1 MKGKIE
7 DFIEFIRVERGYSE
21 NTAKSYKKDL
31 DQFLSFTKIKTLKQI
46 DRNLIKSFLEHL
58 YHEGFSVSSTERKLA
73 CLKSFFHYLVREGE
87 MGTDPTSDIKLP
99 KKAKRLPKALS
110 IAETIRLIS
119 APQEKNHISLRDA
132 ALLELLYAT
141 GMRASEA
148 VGLNISDINLSVSF
162 VRCFGKGSRERIVP
176 VNQLTLQAIRKYLEE
191 GRPKFPKK
199 DKDALLVDKNGKR
212 LTRQGLWLI
221 IKKYVKRAGIK
232 GKTSPHTLRHSF
244 ATHLLEKGA
253 DLRSVQEM
261 LGHADISTTQIYT
274 SVSRERLKRIYNK
287 AHPRA

>member
-1 MKGKIE
+1 MKNKTR
-7 DFIEFIRVERGYSE
+7 DFLQFIKVERGYSE
-21 NTAKSYKKDL
+21 NTARAYEKDL
-31 DQFLSFTKIKTLKQI
+31 DQFMRFAQSDDVRKV
-46 DRNLIKSFLEHL
+46 DRELVRAYLEHL
-58 YHEGFSVSSTERKLA
+58 YDQGFSVPSTERKLA
-73 CLKSFFHYLVREGE
+73 CLKSFFRYLVREGGIE
-87 MGTDPTSDIKLP
+87 SDPASDIKLP

-110 IAETIRLIS
+110 IAETIRLVS
-119 APQEKNHISLRDA
+119 APREKGHISLRDS

-148 VGLNISDINLSVSF
+148 TGLNISDINFEVSF
-162 VRCFGKGSRERIVP
+162 VKCFGKGSKERIVP
-176 VNQLTLQAIRKYLEE
+176 INKATLNALKEYLEK

-199 DKDALLVDKNGKR
+199 DKDALFVDKNGGR
-212 LTRQGLWLI
+212 LTRQGLWLV
-221 IKKYVKRAGIK
+221 IKKYVKQTGVK

-274 SVSRERLKRIYNK
+274 SVSRERLKRMYKK